1 MNEIREDLKAFV
13 DGELAP
19 ERMDEVRR
27 AVEADPALQQE
38 VEYMRLLGMEIRRM
52 AAEPEI
58 VGKEAAVS
66 KFRKVALPW
75 WNPATLTGRF
85 AYAGALF
92 LVLAGTSAV
101 LFPVFAQSKSA
112 SKRSAGADMSMS
124 KTAMEERASSP
135 MEGGSL
141 SVETPATAGK
151 GEVSRLRA
159 SKGGAD
165 GADESLTPGT
175 LAPTGRSGDSAGSFA
190 GASPS
195 QPNLLD
201 AGVPESQ
208 TYAEIEGAEPPPSES
223 KVPVATTKESAKKTS
238 SGKGKV
244 ARTLTQRD
252 KTQAASP
259 ATKPLPE
266 APPLNRMVVKNA
278 DISVKVEDA
287 RKALTDV
294 EALAK
299 QLGGYVEGG
308 NLSAPEEGDATAS
321 ATLRVPFQSYENAMK
336 SLREMG
342 EVLSENST
350 AADVTAQ
357 HADAEG
363 RLKALRAEEQSY
375 LTMLRGAK
383 TTGQIM
389 EIKDRLGQVRQE
401 IASFESQRKAF
412 ASASALST
420 IRATFT
426 QKADYVGKKKDGGDG
441 SGFDET
447 WARAQNGL
455 SKVGEFLG
463 NLAIYVFVFSP
474 VWLPPVLLF
483 WWLGRRA
490 RA

>member
-13 DGELAP
+13 DGELTP
-19 ERMDEVRR
+19 ERMNEVRL
-27 AVEADPALQQE
+27 AIEADPALQQE
-38 VEYMRLLGMEIRRM
+38 VEYMRLLGMEIRRL
-52 AAEPEI
+52 AAEPEV

-66 KFRKVALPW
+66 KFRRAALPW

-92 LVLAGTSAV
+92 LVLAGTSAI

-112 SKRSAGADMSMS
+112 SKRLAGADVAMS
-124 KTAMEERASSP
+124 KMPLEERA
-135 MEGGSL
+135 
-141 SVETPATAGK
+141 
-151 GEVSRLRA
+151 
-159 SKGGAD
+159 
-165 GADESLTPGT
+165 
-175 LAPTGRSGDSAGSFA
+175 
-190 GASPS
+190 ASPS
-195 QPNLLD
+195 SDANLRIQRPMDGSVPSEGESNLPAKGMSQGGF
-201 AGVPESQ
+201 AGSASPESPAYRYGDTAGETADSTKTQ
-208 TYAEIEGAEPPPSES
+208 QPPVDSETLNGQVFAEIEPAEPTAPES
-223 KVPVATTKESAKKTS
+223 KAAVGANKENAKKAT
-238 SGKGKV
+238 SGKTKF
-244 ARTLTQRD
+244 RTLPQRD

-259 ATKPLPE
+259 SGKPLPE
-266 APPLNRMVVKNA
+266 APPLNRLVVKNA

-308 NLSAPEEGDATAS
+308 NLSAPEDGDATAS
-321 ATLRVPFQSYENAMK
+321 ATLRVPFQSYESAMK

-342 EVLSENST
+342 EVLSENSS

-363 RLKALRAEEQSY
+363 RVKALRAEEQSY

-401 IASFESQRKAF
+401 IASYESQRKALS
-412 ASASALST
+412 SASALST

-426 QKADYVGKKKDGGDG
+426 QKAGNVGKKKDDGNG

-463 NLAIYVFVFSP
+463 NLAIYLFVFSP